1 MNFVLPQ
8 FIEMEAK
15 IVGPLTLKQ
24 FIYIAAGA
32 GLSFMIYFSNPLGT
46 TISIVL
52 IILIMSGSITLAF
65 VKIDGIAL
73 PTVMVNALRFAMSS
87 KIFLW
92 KNATISNTTVI
103 PMQGEVMVQKA
114 PTAKKIQMVK
124 KGQIDQTKKILE
136 TKR

>member
-15 IVGPLTLKQ
+15 VVGPLTLKQ
-24 FIYIAAGA
+24 FMYIAAGA
-32 GLSFMIYFSNPLGT
+32 GASFAIYFSNPLGT

-52 IILIMSGSITLAF
+52 IILIMSGCIALAF

-73 PTVMVNALRFAMSS
+73 PVMIVNALRFAMSS

-92 KNATISNTTVI
+92 KNAVVSGTVI
-103 PMQGEVMVQKA
+103 ATQGVVTIQKA
-114 PTAKKIQMVK
+114 PTSKKIQMIK
-124 KGQIDQTKKILE
+124 KGQIDTTKKSLD

>member
-15 IVGPLTLKQ
+15 VVGPLTLKQ
-24 FIYIAAGA
+24 FMYIAAGA

-46 TISIVL
+46 TISVVLIVL
-52 IILIMSGSITLAF
+52 IMAAAGALAF
-65 VKIDGIAL
+65 VKIDGISL
-73 PTVMVNALRFAMSS
+73 PIVIINATRFAMSS

-92 KNATISNTTVI
+92 KNAVVRGTVV
-103 PMQGEVMVQKA
+103 PMQGEVVVEKA

-124 KGQIDQTKKILE
+124 KGQIETTKKILE
-136 TKR
+136 MKRK